1 MKRQLLETTITC
13 LIKAQQGLC
22 LRTRLKVPG
31 PSRDGLSKEPFS
43 FHFPTPPLRVRLCL
57 ITLITTYMTSLTW
70 KVAVVCTVRAVI
82 IFLSGKNAFTNQNKS
97 TSWGM
102 TSNQYI
108 LSVLNYVYFMRTVG
122 GERQITRL
130 KLTIVQC
137 ETRIMERYSLF
148 SWLFFLE
155 SSGTHASWC
164 TTRKQPRHQWR
175 HLHHRV
181 RHFG

>member
-1 MKRQLLETTITC
+1 
-13 LIKAQQGLC
+13 
-22 LRTRLKVPG
+22 
-31 PSRDGLSKEPFS
+31 
-43 FHFPTPPLRVRLCL
+43 
-57 ITLITTYMTSLTW
+57 MTSLTW

-108 LSVLNYVYFMRTVG
+108 LSFLNYVYFMRTVG

-148 SWLFFLE
+148 SWLFFFRIQRNPCKLMYHPKTTTPPMKTP
-155 SSGTHASWC
+155 SSSSPPLWLAFKSISYSVGYVCNNYCLDYPWWKYTLQEC
-164 TTRKQPRHQWR
+164 N
-175 HLHHRV
+175 
-181 RHFG
+181 F